1 MKLEQNQFKHLL
13 RQRQLQIGLF
23 SGLGNA
29 ISAEILATCDYDFL
43 LIDAE
48 HGNNDVR
55 SVQAQLQ
62 AAAGYRTQCLVR
74 PASHD
79 KALIKQLLGT
89 GVQTLLVPMVDDA
102 AQARALVAAM
112 HFPPHGVR
120 GVGTALER
128 GARWNAIPDYFE
140 QVAQQTCLI
149 VQIESAAG
157 LRNLEEIAQV
167 DGVDG
172 IFLGPADLAA
182 ALGHLGQPGHPE
194 VQAAIEQALRRIVA
208 CGKPAGVYSSSPSLA
223 TTYQGHGATFLA
235 IGADTSL
242 LRSSAI
248 NLLNQVRPAATAV
261 GAGY

>member
-1 MKLEQNQFKHLL
+1 MKLTHNQFKQQL
-13 RQRQLQIGLF
+13 RQRQLQIGIF
-23 SGLGNA
+23 SGLGNSV
-29 ISAEILATCDYDFL
+29 SAEILATCDYDFM

-48 HGNNDVR
+48 HGHNDVR

-74 PASHD
+74 PPSHD

-102 AQARALVAAM
+102 EQAHALVAAM
-112 HFPPHGVR
+112 HFPPRGVR

-140 QVAQQTCLI
+140 HVAEQTCLI
-149 VQIESAAG
+149 VQIESLAG
-157 LRNLEEIAQV
+157 LRNLEEICLV

-172 IFLGPADLAA
+172 VFLGPADLAA

-194 VQAAIEQALRRIVA
+194 VQSTIEQALRRIVDS
-208 CGKPAGVYSSSPSLA
+208 GKPAGAYSSSPSLA
-223 TTYQGHGATFLA
+223 ATYQKHGASFIA

-248 NLLNQVRPAATAV
+248 HLLNQVRPAAAEV